1 MSTSGITGSASVVKI
16 FQPSFPHRPW
26 YAVKVSKFSYVQF
39 SIYRWTEFRWDALYI
54 LYLSYF
60 VLEDS
65 VLLNI
70 FQLCCRY
77 VDLYACSY
85 DFWATICQCCVI
97 CIDIFKCKR
106 TTAHFVV
113 QNLKTRIFMFC
124 LRILYILYLSHFV
137 LEESEVNSFCLK
149 MRLGM
154 SR

>member
-1 MSTSGITGSASVVKI
+1 MSTSGITGSASIVKI
-16 FQPSFPHRPW
+16 FSRVSPIDLSMLLRFQNFPVW
-26 YAVKVSKFSYVQF
+26 F
-39 SIYRWTEFRWDALYI
+39 SIYRWTEFRWDTLYI